1 LYIDISSV
9 AELTTKEFDGKSL
22 VLGANTTLT
31 EAIEI
36 FTQIAKDNPNFAYLK
51 LMADHIDLIAN
62 VPVRNRGTL
71 AGNLMIKHDHN
82 DFPSDIFLILETAGA
97 LLTVGTNY
105 LSKMIT
111 K

>member
-9 AELTTKEFDGKSL
+9 AELTTKQFDGKSL

-62 VPVRNRGTL
+62 VPVRNV
-71 AGNLMIKHDHN
+71 NID
-82 DFPSDIFLILETAGA
+82 
-97 LLTVGTNY
+97 
-105 LSKMIT
+105 
-111 K
+111 

>member
-62 VPVRNRGTL
+62 VPVRNV
-71 AGNLMIKHDHN
+71 NID
-82 DFPSDIFLILETAGA
+82 
-97 LLTVGTNY
+97 
-105 LSKMIT
+105 
-111 K
+111 

>member
-1 LYIDISSV
+1 
-9 AELTTKEFDGKSL
+9 
-22 VLGANTTLT
+22 
-31 EAIEI
+31 
-36 FTQIAKDNPNFAYLK
+36 
-51 LMADHIDLIAN
+51 
-62 VPVRNRGTL
+62 
-71 AGNLMIKHDHN
+71 MIKHDHN